1 MLRGLLGFGKEDR
14 PQPPKGKIEVVCPT
28 CGAVQYEPR
37 IVLSTFCKK
46 CGDHLRIEK
55 KRVIGTGVRKYAPQ
69 EPEIPKGG
77 STISTAEKT
86 EVKNS
91 GPTATPPAAPAPSS
105 AREAVKPSRVAPH
118 HRKSFK
124 EGILGA
130 IIGATATA
138 EASKASAPTSAGAP
152 GAVLPDT
159 FDPDDTGFGTMIQRA
174 TAASSATAT
183 ADASA
188 ETAPAAPPPKV
199 EQFNQ
204 PTEADMA
211 LRPHS
216 SAPPPTPSPP
226 PATASTLQK
235 MKDHGFYRQ
244 QYFKDAQCFDCG
256 HSFKVGRS
264 ARSANCPQC
273 GSWISMEDVE
283 INMNSTH
290 AIKTRG
296 DVIIR
301 KRGHLS
307 TASVQCK
314 DFQCQGLLEANVT
327 ATGDAS
333 FKTSGTVI
341 GEVRC
346 HRLVIEKGSDV
357 TFVNPIYADQ
367 VEIHAKITGTVFS
380 RGQVL
385 ITTYGAVNGDVTA
398 RSVSIEPGGEL
409 NGAMNIIRGDGFP
422 FDPKAKPQ

>member
-1 MLRGLLGFGKEDR
+1 MLRGLLGFGKDDR

-37 IVLSTFCKK
+37 LVVSTFCKK

-55 KRVIGTGVRKYAPQ
+55 KRVSGTGVRHDRPTQEVVTPQSKNEDPPVEPVVSPSTEAPTGNQTEGPIIRKYPAARRDPKSILRAIIAASPAKEEIASPVES
-69 EPEIPKGG
+69 EPE
-77 STISTAEKT
+77 A
-86 EVKNS
+86 
-91 GPTATPPAAPAPSS
+91 PPAD
-105 AREAVKPSRVAPH
+105 E
-118 HRKSFK
+118 FK
-124 EGILGA
+124 ED
-130 IIGATATA
+130 
-138 EASKASAPTSAGAP
+138 ES
-152 GAVLPDT
+152 
-159 FDPDDTGFGTMIQRA
+159 GFGAMIQRA
-174 TAASSATAT
+174 
-183 ADASA
+183 ASA
-188 ETAPAAPPPKV
+188 QTAPETPVEEEAPKRHSNMPTPTPAPPL
-199 EQFNQ
+199 
-204 PTEADMA
+204 A
-211 LRPHS
+211 S
-216 SAPPPTPSPP
+216 
-226 PATASTLQK
+226 ASTLQK
-235 MKDHGFYRQ
+235 MKDQGFYRQ
-244 QYFKDAQCFDCG
+244 QYFKDALCFDCN

-273 GSWISMEDVE
+273 GAWISMEDVE
-283 INMNSTH
+283 INMNSTQS
-290 AIKTRG
+290 IKTRG

-327 ATGDAS
+327 AMGDAV
-333 FKTSGTVI
+333 FKTTGTVI

-346 HRLVIEKGSDV
+346 HRLVIDKGADV

-409 NGAMNIIRGDGFP
+409 NGAMNIIRGETAL
-422 FDPKAKPQ
+422 FDPTAKA